1 MNRQSPYSRF
11 AKLFLPWVAA
21 TAMCS
26 AQAQRVVL
34 EIHGVLT
41 SPGCQLSL
49 QSLQRLSGHTQV
61 SAQACGLT
69 TGTGNALSQVAIAQV
84 AEVTTVAPT
93 GAGSS
98 KRLMTLSYR

>member
-1 MNRQSPYSRF
+1 MNRPSPSPRL
-11 AKLFLPWVAA
+11 APCLFSVMAA
-21 TAMCS
+21 ISMCS
-26 AQAQRVVL
+26 AHAQRGVL

-41 SPGCQLSL
+41 APGCQLSL
-49 QSLQRLSGHTQV
+49 QSLQRLSGQTQV

-84 AEVTTVAPT
+84 AEVTAVTPF
-93 GAGSS
+93 GNGSP